1 MRICID
7 VDAAVHRHAGLGR
20 YAHELAAALTA
31 ADRANDYSVFYSEPQ
46 RAQVAPPLDGL
57 PRTTIDLGVKP
68 WRLKVLA
75 AHALNR
81 SQDALLPGVD
91 VYHATAHLLPRVRRI
106 KTVFT
111 LHDLAFQTHPE
122 THKTLNRLYL
132 NAAMPRFLRAADAII
147 AVSEWTKRDAVRLM
161 GIAPDKITVIYEGV
175 HVRFQP
181 QPAERIAAVRQAY
194 NLPARSILYVGTI
207 EPRKNLNVLLDA
219 YALLR
224 SRHAIGDD
232 TRLVMVGKKG
242 WLYEPFFAH
251 LRELGLEQQV
261 VFPGYVPDD
270 DLPAL
275 YAAADVFVFP
285 SVFEGF
291 GLPVLEAMASGTPV
305 ICSNAS
311 SLPEVAGDAAILV
324 EPADGAGLAAALQRV
339 LDDAGLRERMTAQ
352 GLAQAQRFTWDN
364 TARRTLAVYESV
376 YDKRHATT

>member
-20 YAHELAAALTA
+20 YAHELTAALTA
-31 ADRANDYSVFYSEPQ
+31 IDHGNDYSVFYSEPQ
-46 RAQVAPPLDGL
+46 RAQVAPPLDRL
-57 PRTTIDLGVKP
+57 PHVTNALGVKP

-75 AHALNR
+75 GHVFDRAE
-81 SQDALLPGVD
+81 DALLPAVD
-91 VYHATAHLLPRVRRI
+91 VYHATAHLLPRFRRV

-111 LHDLAFQTHPE
+111 LHDLAFRIHPE
-122 THKTLNRLYL
+122 THKTLNRVYL
-132 NAAMPRFLRAADAII
+132 NAAMPRFLQAADAII

-161 GIAPDKITVIYEGV
+161 GIAADRITVIHEGV
-175 HVRFQP
+175 HQRFRP
-181 QPAERIAAVRQAY
+181 QPEDRIAAVRQAY
-194 NLPARSILYVGTI
+194 GLPAHYILYVGTI

-219 YALLR
+219 YASLLNR
-224 SRHAIGDD
+224 GAIDD
-232 TRLVMVGKKG
+232 HTRLVIVGKKG
-242 WLYEPFFAH
+242 WLYQPFFDR
-251 LRELGLEQQV
+251 LRALGLEQQV
-261 VFPGYVPDD
+261 LFPGYVADD

-291 GLPVLEAMASGTPV
+291 GLPVLEAMACGTPV

-324 EPADGAGLAAALQRV
+324 EPADSAGFGAAVQRV
-339 LDDAGLRERMTAQ
+339 LEDAGVRQRLAALGM
-352 GLAQAQRFTWDN
+352 AQAQRFTWEN

-376 YDKRHATT
+376 YDRQHGKT